1 MIRTTLI
8 ALVAATVIGTA
19 GASAMPVNTGMVK
32 AAAIASEVPQQAR
45 WGCCFGR
52 HFAFHRPFLFRR
64 HFAFHRSFFFRRH
77 FAFHRPFFFRRHVV
91 LYRHFFFR
99 RHFVFRRHFFWH
111 HVLLQHRNDFLASP
125 LGVEALV
132 ASSRQPQV

>member
-8 ALVAATVIGTA
+8 ARVAATVIGTA
-19 GASAMPVNTGMVK
+19 GASAMPVNTRMVN
-32 AAAIASEVPQQAR
+32 AAAIASEAPQQAR

-52 HFAFHRPFLFRR
+52 HFAFHRP
-64 HFAFHRSFFFRRH
+64 FFFRRH

-111 HVLLQHRNDFLASP
+111 HVLLQHRNDFHASP
-125 LGVEALV
+125 LVLEASV
-132 ASSRQPQV
+132 ASSRQAQA